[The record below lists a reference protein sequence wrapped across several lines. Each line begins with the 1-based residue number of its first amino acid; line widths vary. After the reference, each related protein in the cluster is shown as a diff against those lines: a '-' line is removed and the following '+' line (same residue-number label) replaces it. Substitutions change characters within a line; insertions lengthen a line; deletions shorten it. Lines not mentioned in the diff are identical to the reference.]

1 MNTKK
6 LNNGFTLMEV
16 IIYTT
21 ILSITG
27 TILSGVLLNTTRIK
41 SRQTA
46 VIEVNEQL
54 NFVLQNIQRS
64 IMDSSLID
72 ISNSV
77 STSTLV
83 LRFKDENKN
92 PTQFYIQDNKVYKK
106 EASGA
111 PQQLTDDSVI
121 ATAVNFLKVSGYS
134 GHDSLQIDLT
144 LSYNTN
150 NPASAFSR
158 TLSSAIARVSAATF
172 DSSLI
177 PGTNNLYDVGL
188 DTTKWKNLYVAGK
201 TSFGGVEYTWPATAG
216 TNGQNLSTNGVG
228 VLSWATPPG
237 YWAASGNNISN
248 TNTGNV
254 GIGTTVPGSSL
265 QVAANKVYS
274 GGYSQILVTD
284 ATTPTKQLELGFDGT
299 SNIAWLQGR
308 QWSVGYMPLILN
320 PSGGNV
326 GVGST
331 TPSDMLSIGGS
342 SGTIGLSL
350 RGDNAACTAYPCIR
364 TGGGGSLQIDSSTAS
379 GAFGKLLLNAN
390 KNSDVLIAGGGGNV
404 GIGTTAPVAKLDIA
418 SSYETGLKFN
428 VSGFQTQ
435 NIFSRGTPDNV
446 GFYHSN
452 IEFGRDVST
461 YSYGSYMAFKTEG
474 KNSGTTDTS
483 VERMRIISTGNVGI
497 GTTAPGNALHLV
509 GGTTIFNEGL
519 RVERNTVPTQYG
531 LYNYNGG
538 LLNIIAVNTAG
549 TGTSVRFLRSDN
561 GTATSESMRIDTN
574 GNVGIGT
581 TAPAQ
586 KLDVSGTIRQLGCT
600 TAGTLSANASGD
612 IICTSD
618 ERLKNIYGYY
628 QNGLDTLSKINPIR
642 FSYKGE
648 DFVHVGFSAQNVKS
662 VLPEASA
669 LQKSGY
675 WSLDDTSIT
684 ALTVNAIKEQQKQI
698 EGLKN
703 RISELEAKIK

>member
-1 MNTKK
+1 MTTNKK
-6 LNNGFTLMEV
+6 TGGFTLMEV

-72 ISNSV
+72 ISNSI

-106 EASGA
+106 EANGA

-216 TNGQNLSTNGVG
+216 TNGQNLFTNGVG
-228 VLSWATPPG
+228 VLSWATPSSAWTTLG
-237 YWAASGNNISN
+237 TNIYNSN
-248 TNTGNV
+248 
-254 GIGTTVPGSSL
+254 
-265 QVAANKVYS
+265 A
-274 GGYSQILVTD
+274 
-284 ATTPTKQLELGFDGT
+284 
-299 SNIAWLQGR
+299 
-308 QWSVGYMPLILN
+308 
-320 PSGGNV
+320 GNV

-331 TPSDMLSIGGS
+331 TPSDTLSIGGS

-379 GAFGKLLLNAN
+379 GAFGKLYLNN
-390 KNSDVLIAGGGGNV
+390 TKNSDVLIAVGGGNV
-404 GIGTTAPVAKLDIA
+404 GIGITNPSVPLDIQASTARAMIKSTTA
-418 SSYETGLKFN
+418 T
-428 VSGFQTQ
+428 
-435 NIFSRGTPDNV
+435 
-446 GFYHSN
+446 
-452 IEFGRDVST
+452 
-461 YSYGSYMAFKTEG
+461 
-474 KNSGTTDTS
+474 
-483 VERMRIISTGNVGI
+483 
-497 GTTAPGNALHLV
+497 NAAWLQ
-509 GGTTIFNEGL
+509 F
-519 RVERNTVPTQYG
+519 
-531 LYNYNGG
+531 YNGG
-538 LLNIIAVNTAG
+538 
-549 TGTSVRFLRSDN
+549 
-561 GTATSESMRIDTN
+561 GTAYMGVQGS
-574 GNVGIGT
+574 
-581 TAPAQ
+581 
-586 KLDVSGTIRQLGCT
+586 LG
-600 TAGTLSANASGD
+600 
-612 IICTSD
+612 
-618 ERLKNIYGYY
+618 
-628 QNGLDTLSKINPIR
+628 
-642 FSYKGE
+642 
-648 DFVHVGFSAQNVKS
+648 
-662 VLPEASA
+662 
-669 LQKSGY
+669 
-675 WSLDDTSIT
+675 
-684 ALTVNAIKEQQKQI
+684 
-698 EGLKN
+698 
-703 RISELEAKIK
+703 SELITTGGIPYSFAL